1 MYIVQAV
8 SGRYISQS
16 FNPENGDFSVVFAAS
31 ASLAPQ
37 PTIIYLNE
45 KFYYPNG
52 YNVRYVC
59 LAIASAFGIGCAILT
74 MYWGNCIM

>member
-1 MYIVQAV
+1 MLRYMYTFNNLNSSFTIQLDHFIVIVILIQAV

-16 FNPENGDFSVVFAAS
+16 FNPDNGNFTLVFSAS
-31 ASLAPQ
+31 ISLAPQ

-52 YNVRYVC
+52 YNV
-59 LAIASAFGIGCAILT
+59 G
-74 MYWGNCIM
+74 